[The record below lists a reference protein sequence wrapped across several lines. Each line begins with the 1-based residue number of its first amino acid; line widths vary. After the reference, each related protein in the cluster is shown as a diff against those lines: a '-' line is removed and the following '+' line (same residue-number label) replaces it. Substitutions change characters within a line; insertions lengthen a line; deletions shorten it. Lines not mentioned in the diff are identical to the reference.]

1 MMELEGQGVLEQ
13 YEKSDFSDRLNLFLE
28 NPALREQFTTIEQTT
43 PSTSQTHRKPKNRLL
58 LPLHILACKWRDLV
72 TF

>member
-28 NPALREQFTTIEQTT
+28 HPGFREQFTTIEQTA
-43 PSTSQTHRKPKNRLL
+43 PSTGPARRKHRNRLL

-72 TF
+72 NF